1 MSQSMSQTVGQSVP
15 QQTLSTDHPAPCA
28 AGACPECEQPVAF
41 ARAPLA
47 GQVVTCVGCG
57 AELEVT
63 SRDPLRLE
71 PAPEVEE
78 DWGE

>member
-1 MSQSMSQTVGQSVP
+1 MP
-15 QQTLSTDHPAPCA
+15 QQTLSTDHPASA
-28 AGACPECEQPVAF
+28 ATGACPECDGVIAF

-71 PAPEVEE
+71 AAPEVEE